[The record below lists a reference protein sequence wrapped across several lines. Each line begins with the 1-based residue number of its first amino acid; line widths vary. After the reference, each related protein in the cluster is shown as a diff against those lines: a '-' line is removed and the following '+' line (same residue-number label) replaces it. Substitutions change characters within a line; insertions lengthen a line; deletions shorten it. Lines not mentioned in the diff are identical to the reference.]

1 MFYAAEAPSVP
12 ISRLGSHGF
21 HQVAYT
27 EWGDPHNDHIVVCVH
42 GLTRNSRDFDALAT
56 SLADRYRIVCM
67 DVVGRGSSEWLR
79 HEGDYGFPLYL
90 SDAAA
95 LLARITAPL
104 HRPDCG
110 AFCRCASCQ
119 AARGLDRHVHGGTA
133 RSFPGGKAALTC
145 SPPGAERCW
154 PDGALVSL
162 THLKGIYTSHA
173 KRFADLAEIE
183 KHLRI
188 ACAAF
193 GPLPHDQWRHVAEH
207 SALRKKDGSYVLA
220 YDPGIMSNLRTGS
233 TTGIQ
238 FGSDFFSGVDLWPMW
253 DAVRCPTLVLRGGE
267 SDFLLSSTAEEMAT
281 RGPKARIVQFPGIG
295 HAPWLRSAH
304 QIDVVRQFL
313 LARRPEPQDTSKS
326 VITLRRRK

>member
-1 MFYAAEAPSVP
+1 MLQKP
-12 ISRLGSHGF
+12 RLCRFQSLGPHGF

-27 EWGDPHNDHIVVCVH
+27 EWGNPRSDHIVVCVH

-67 DVVGRGSSEWLR
+67 DVVGRGSSDWLR
-79 HEGDYGFPLYL
+79 HKGDYGFPLYL

-104 HRPDCG
+104 PSTRLRRALYGSPRGRPRVDWIG
-110 AFCRCASCQ
+110 TSMGGLIGLFL
-119 AARGLDRHVHGGTA
+119 AAKP
-133 RSFPGGKAALTC
+133 RSPI
-145 SPPGAERCW
+145 RR
-154 PDGALVSL
+154 LVLNDVGPMVPWSAL
-162 THLKGIYTSHA
+162 THLKGIYTGHG
-173 KRFADLAEIE
+173 KRFADLDEIE

-233 TTGIQ
+233 TAGIQ
-238 FGSDFFSGVDLWPMW
+238 FGRDFFSGVDLWPMW

-267 SDFLLSSTAEEMAT
+267 SDLLLSSTAEEMAR
-281 RGPKARIVQFPGIG
+281 RGTKARVVQFPGIG
-295 HAPWLRSAH
+295 HAPWLRSAD
-304 QIDVVRQFL
+304 QIDVVREFL
-313 LARRPEPQDTSKS
+313 LAKTARAARQVQVGHYAEAA
-326 VITLRRRK
+326 